1 MIVGHGIDL
10 MSTKRI
16 AAAIERFGDR
26 FIRRVY
32 TDYERETV
40 TLRTGARDR
49 PPAGSRQFSGR
60 QARFGEPSW
69 SGRAHQ
75 MFTAF
80 WAVKE
85 AAMKALGTGN
95 RRGVAFRDIEVRHQ
109 RTGKPYLVLHGR
121 SAEHARRLGVARI
134 AVSMTHLDDL
144 SAASVIFESD

>member
-1 MIVGHGIDL
+1 MIVGHGVDL

-26 FIRRVY
+26 FVHRVY
-32 TDYERETV
+32 TEYEREIV
-40 TLRTGARDR
+40 SLRTGD
-49 PPAGSRQFSGR
+49 QGR
-60 QARFGEPSW
+60 TKRGQPVR

-75 MFTAF
+75 MYTAF

-95 RRGVAFRDIEVRHQ
+95 RQGVAFRDIEVRHH
-109 RTGKPYLVLHGR
+109 RTGQPYLVLHGR
-121 SAEHARRLGVARI
+121 SAEHAHRLGVDRI

-144 SAASVIFESD
+144 SAASVIFESR

>member
-10 MSTKRI
+10 MSTGRI
-16 AAAIERFGDR
+16 AAAIERFGER

-32 TDYERETV
+32 TDREVETV
-40 TLRTGARDR
+40 RLRTVTGEDAYPGQPGAAER
-49 PPAGSRQFSGR
+49 PRWP
-60 QARFGEPSW
+60 
-69 SGRAHQ
+69 GRAHQ

-95 RRGVAFRDIEVRHQ
+95 RQGVAFRDIEVHHL
-109 RTGKPYLVLHGR
+109 RTGQPYLMLHGR
-121 SAEHARRLGVARI
+121 SAEHARRLGMERI

-144 SAASVIFESD
+144 SAASVIFESG